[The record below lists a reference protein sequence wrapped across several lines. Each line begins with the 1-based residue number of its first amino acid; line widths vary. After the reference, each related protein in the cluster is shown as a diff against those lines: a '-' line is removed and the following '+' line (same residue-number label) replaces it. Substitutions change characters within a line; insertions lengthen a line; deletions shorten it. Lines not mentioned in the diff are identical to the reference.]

1 MWVDVEKW
9 KVNYIKTSTT
19 IHILLEIGEGMMV
32 KQLLITYYTGK
43 GNTER
48 MAKAIAKGA
57 KQFGINVDVKRVGN
71 CELDDLEKANG
82 ITIGSPTYFSN
93 VAWQVK
99 KLIDKSIT
107 LYRKDHKLRD
117 KIGGCFTSS
126 GTRRDGEDCIRML
139 ELTFG
144 LHHKMKI
151 LPGIIGLSGDSDEK
165 VSKMCQQYGEELAK
179 RILS

>member
-1 MWVDVEKW
+1 MD
-9 KVNYIKTSTT
+9 
-19 IHILLEIGEGMMV
+19 
-32 KQLLITYYTGK
+32 
-43 GNTER
+43 
-48 MAKAIAKGA
+48 KAIAKGA

-99 KLIDKSIT
+99 KLIDESIAP
-107 LYRKDHKLRD
+107 YRKDRKLRD
-117 KIGGCFTSS
+117 KVGGCFTSS

-139 ELTFG
+139 ELAFG

-151 LPGIIGLSGDSDEK
+151 LPGIIRVSGDNDEK

-179 RILS
+179 QIVNP